1 MYAGNIDMPNH
12 TDIKKVSGAFWGYL
26 FGWLFLFIS
35 GSVVQKKL
43 FAAEDEKEDAFADE
57 DEAKRCGCF

>member
-1 MYAGNIDMPNH
+1 MYAGNIDIPNNA
-12 TDIKKVSGAFWGYL
+12 DVKKVPTAFWAYL
-26 FGWLFLFIS
+26 AGWVVLFVS

-57 DEAKRCGCF
+57 DEGKRCGCF